1 MANRRRLLELMM
13 RILEITKTSLQ
24 EAKKGV
30 LPASIQ
36 ARYWPIGSTLK
47 LVTIHGDEVQA
58 EVGRIEPSGTAYIV
72 HLDNIRTIRNGN
84 PEPEYIAKPHRPGVR
99 RTYT

>member
-1 MANRRRLLELMM
+1 MANRRGLLELMM
-13 RILEITKTSLQ
+13 RILEITKASLQ

-58 EVGRIEPSGTAYIV
+58 EVVRIEPRGTAYNV
-72 HLDNIRTIRNGN
+72 HLTNIRTIREGN
-84 PEPEYIAKPHRPGVR
+84 ADAEHKPGIRRGVR
-99 RTYT
+99 PWGR